1 MSLNNSIAVIGGGA
15 AGFFSAICA
24 AQLALQKGFS
34 VDIQIFE
41 ASDQVL
47 KKVRISGGGRCNV
60 THHCFDVKMFC
71 KNYPRGSRELLS
83 PMQRFQASDTV
94 EWFKNAGVQL
104 VAEAD
109 GRMFPDTNSSETIID
124 CFFNLIEKHNIKLN
138 TNCPVKAIEVVSPNG
153 SQKKFK
159 LTTGKGPFDGKNTA
173 DAVLVATGSVAGGYR
188 LAESL
193 GHSITERAPS
203 LFSFIIQD
211 DLIAGLEGLSFK
223 DASLKLTL
231 PGKVGKTGKN
241 IFKQRGPVLITHWG
255 LSGPAILKLSAW
267 AAREMKQSAYTG
279 TLTINWMGAENS
291 NEVESRLNKMKSANL
306 KSYLKNVYPD
316 TLPKRFWLSLL
327 DKCSIDQDK
336 QWAQISKKEVAQLCN
351 VLVAS
356 QLNISGQ
363 NRFKDEFVECGG
375 VALREIDFKS
385 MESKICPG
393 LYFAGEILDVDGIT
407 GGFNFQN
414 AWTTGWVAAQHM
426 MGSNSGTT

>member
-1 MSLNNSIAVIGGGA
+1 MGLNKSIAVIGGGA
-15 AGFFSAICA
+15 AGFFSAICT
-24 AQLALQKGFS
+24 AQLAQQKGLS
-34 VDIQIFE
+34 PDIQIFE
-41 ASDQVL
+41 ASEHVL

-60 THHCFDVKMFC
+60 THNCFDVKLFC

-104 VAEAD
+104 IAEPD

-124 CFFNLIEKHNIKLN
+124 CFFNLIEKHKIKLI
-138 TNCPVKAIEVVSPNG
+138 TNCPVKSIEAVSPNR
-153 SQKKFK
+153 FK
-159 LTTGKGPFDGKNTA
+159 LTTGDKNSLTA
-173 DAVLVATGSVAGGYR
+173 DAVLVATGSGGYH
-188 LAESL
+188 LPESL
-193 GHSITERAPS
+193 GHSISERAPS

-211 DLIAGLEGLSFK
+211 ALISGLKGLSFS
-223 DASLKLTL
+223 DASLKLTM
-231 PGKVGKTGKN
+231 PGKKV
-241 IFKQRGPVLITHWG
+241 FKQRGPILITHWG

-267 AAREMKQSAYTG
+267 AAREMKQSAYNG
-279 TLTINWMGAENS
+279 ISTINWMGAENF
-291 NEVESRLNKMKSANL
+291 NDVENRLNRMKSGNL
-306 KSYLKNVYPD
+306 KSYLKNVYPEN
-316 TLPKRFWLSLL
+316 LPKRFWLSLL

-336 QWAQISKKEVAQLCN
+336 QWAQISKKEVAQLCQA
-351 VLVAS
+351 LVAS

-375 VALREIDFKS
+375 VALNEIDFKT

-393 LYFAGEILDVDGIT
+393 LFFAGEILDVDGIT

-426 MGSNSGTT
+426 MLSNSGTVAT

>member
-1 MSLNNSIAVIGGGA
+1 MSLNKSIAVIGGGA

-24 AQLALQKGFS
+24 AQLAQQKGFS
-34 VDIQIFE
+34 TDIQIFE

-47 KKVRISGGGRCNV
+47 KKVKISGGGRCNV
-60 THHCFDVKMFC
+60 THNCFDVKLFC

-109 GRMFPDTNSSETIID
+109 GRMFPTTNSSETIID

-138 TNCPVKAIEVVSPNG
+138 TNCPVKAIEVVSP
-153 SQKKFK
+153 KKFK
-159 LTTGKGPFDGKNTA
+159 LATGNNTPFMA

-211 DLIAGLEGLSFK
+211 DLIAGLTGLSFK

-231 PGKVGKTGKN
+231 PSKGKV
-241 IFKQRGPVLITHWG
+241 FKQKGPVLITHWG

-291 NEVESRLNKMKSANL
+291 NDVESRLNQLKSENL

-316 TLPKRFWLSLL
+316 NLPKRFWLSLL

-385 MESKICPG
+385 MESKVCPG

-426 MGSNSGTT
+426 MGSDSGTE

>member
-1 MSLNNSIAVIGGGA
+1 MSLNKSIAVIGGGA
-15 AGFFSAICA
+15 AGFFSAICT
-24 AQLALQKGFS
+24 AQLAQQKGLS
-34 VDIQIFE
+34 PDIRIFE
-41 ASDQVL
+41 ASEHVL

-60 THHCFDVKMFC
+60 THNCFDVKLFC

-104 VAEAD
+104 VAEPD

-124 CFFNLIEKHNIKLN
+124 CFFNLIEKYKIKLI
-138 TNCPVKAIEVVSPNG
+138 TNCPVKSIEAVSPNR
-153 SQKKFK
+153 FK
-159 LTTGKGPFDGKNTA
+159 LKTGDKNFLTA
-173 DAVLVATGSVAGGYR
+173 DAVLVATGSGGYH
-188 LAESL
+188 LPESL
-193 GHSITERAPS
+193 GHSISERAPS

-211 DLIAGLEGLSFK
+211 ALISGLKGLSFR

-231 PGKVGKTGKN
+231 PGKKV
-241 IFKQRGPVLITHWG
+241 FKQRGPVLITHWG

-267 AAREMKQSAYTG
+267 AAREMKQSAYNG
-279 TLTINWMGAENS
+279 ISTINWMGAENS
-291 NEVESRLNKMKSANL
+291 NEVENRLNRMKSGNL
-306 KSYLKNVYPD
+306 KSYLKNVYPEN
-316 TLPKRFWLSLL
+316 LPKRFWLSLL

-336 QWAQISKKEVAQLCN
+336 QWAQISKKEVAQLCQA
-351 VLVAS
+351 LVAS

-375 VALREIDFKS
+375 VALHEIDFKT

-393 LYFAGEILDVDGIT
+393 LFFAGEILDVDGIT

-426 MGSNSGTT
+426 ISSNSGTVAT

>member
-1 MSLNNSIAVIGGGA
+1 MSLNKTIAVIGGGA

-24 AQLALQKGFS
+24 AQLAQQKGLS
-34 VDIQIFE
+34 LDIRIFE

-60 THHCFDVKMFC
+60 THNCFDVKLFC

-94 EWFKNAGVQL
+94 EWFNNAGVQL

-124 CFFNLIEKHNIKLN
+124 CFLNLIEKHNIKLS
-138 TNCPVKAIEVVSPNG
+138 TNCPVKFIEVVSP
-153 SQKKFK
+153 KKFK
-159 LTTGKGPFDGKNTA
+159 LTIGNNNSFMA
-173 DAVLVATGSVAGGYR
+173 DAVLVATGSVSGGYR

-211 DLIAGLEGLSFK
+211 ALITGLKGLSFS

-231 PGKVGKTGKN
+231 QGKK

-267 AAREMKQSAYTG
+267 AAREMKQSAYNG
-279 TLTINWMGAENS
+279 ILTVNWMGTEIS
-291 NEVESRLNKMKSANL
+291 NEVENQLNRMKSANL
-306 KSYLKNVYPD
+306 KSYLKNVYPNA
-316 TLPKRFWLSLL
+316 LPKRFWLNLL
-327 DKCSIDQDK
+327 DKCSIDRDK
-336 QWAQISKKEVAQLCN
+336 QWAQISKKEVAQLCQA
-351 VLVAS
+351 LVAS

-426 MGSNSGTT
+426 ADSE

>member
-1 MSLNNSIAVIGGGA
+1 MSLNKAIAVIGGGA

-24 AQLALQKGFS
+24 AQLAQQKGLS
-34 VDIQIFE
+34 PDIRIFE
-41 ASDQVL
+41 ASEQVL

-60 THHCFDVKMFC
+60 THNCFDVKLFC

-109 GRMFPDTNSSETIID
+109 GRMFPDTDSSETIID
-124 CFFNLIEKHNIKLN
+124 CFFSLIDKYKIKLI
-138 TNCPVKAIEVVSPNG
+138 TKCPVKSIESVSPNRL
-153 SQKKFK
+153 K
-159 LTTGKGPFDGKNTA
+159 LTIGDKDSFMA
-173 DAVLVATGSVAGGYR
+173 DAVLVATGSGSYR

-203 LFSFIIQD
+203 LFSFVIQD
-211 DLIAGLEGLSFK
+211 ALISELSGLSFS

-231 PGKVGKTGKN
+231 PGKKV
-241 IFKQRGPVLITHWG
+241 FKQRGPVLITHWG

-267 AAREMKQSAYTG
+267 AAREMKQSAYNG
-279 TLTINWMGAENS
+279 ILTVNWMGAENS
-291 NEVESRLNKMKSANL
+291 NEVENRLNRMKTENT
-306 KSYLKNVYPD
+306 KNYLKNIYPEN
-316 TLPKRFWLSLL
+316 LPKRFWLNLL
-327 DKCSIDQDK
+327 DKCSIDRDK
-336 QWAQISKKEVAQLCN
+336 QWAQISKKEMAQLGQA
-351 VLVAS
+351 LVAS

-375 VALREIDFKS
+375 VALHEIDFKT

-426 MGSNSGTT
+426 MLSNSETATT

>member
-1 MSLNNSIAVIGGGA
+1 MSSNKSIAVIGGGA

-24 AQLALQKGFS
+24 AQLAQQNGP
-34 VDIQIFE
+34 DIRIFE
-41 ASDQVL
+41 ASEQVL

-60 THHCFDVKMFC
+60 THNCFDVKLFC

-124 CFFNLIEKHNIKLN
+124 CFFNLIEKHKIKLI
-138 TNCPVKAIEVVSPNG
+138 TNCPVQAIEVVSPNR
-153 SQKKFK
+153 FK
-159 LTTGKGPFDGKNTA
+159 LTTGDKVSFDDKDCFMA
-173 DAVLVATGSVAGGYR
+173 DAVLVATGSGSYP

-211 DLIAGLEGLSFK
+211 VLIAGLEGLSFK
-223 DASLKLTL
+223 DTSLKLAFTEKTRRE
-231 PGKVGKTGKN
+231 KV
-241 IFKQRGPVLITHWG
+241 FKQRGPVLITHWG

-267 AAREMKQSAYTG
+267 AAREMKQSAYNG

-291 NEVESRLNKMKSANL
+291 NDVESRLNRLKSENL
-306 KSYLKNVYPD
+306 KSHLKNVYPD
-316 TLPKRFWLSLL
+316 NLPKRFWLNLL
-327 DKCSIDQDK
+327 DKCSIDRDK
-336 QWAQISKKEVAQLCN
+336 QWAQISKKEVAQLCQA
-351 VLVAS
+351 LVAS
-356 QLNISGQ
+356 RLNISGQ

-375 VALREIDFKS
+375 VALREIDFKT
-385 MESKICPG
+385 MQSKICPG

-414 AWTTGWVAAQHM
+414 AWTTAWVAAQHM
-426 MGSNSGTT
+426 MLSNSGTA

>member
-1 MSLNNSIAVIGGGA
+1 MSLNKSIAVIGGGA
-15 AGFFSAICA
+15 AGFFSAICT
-24 AQLALQKGFS
+24 AQLAQQKGLS
-34 VDIQIFE
+34 PDIRIFE
-41 ASDQVL
+41 ASEHVL

-60 THHCFDVKMFC
+60 THNCFDVKLFC

-104 VAEAD
+104 VAEPD

-124 CFFNLIEKHNIKLN
+124 CFFNLIEKHKIKLI
-138 TNCPVKAIEVVSPNG
+138 TNCPVKSIEAVSPNR
-153 SQKKFK
+153 FK
-159 LTTGKGPFDGKNTA
+159 LKTGDKNFLTA
-173 DAVLVATGSVAGGYR
+173 DAVLVATGSGGYH
-188 LAESL
+188 LPESL
-193 GHSITERAPS
+193 GHSISERAPS

-211 DLIAGLEGLSFK
+211 ALISGLKGLSFS

-231 PGKVGKTGKN
+231 PGKKV
-241 IFKQRGPVLITHWG
+241 FKQRGPVLITHWG

-267 AAREMKQSAYTG
+267 AAREMKQSAYNG
-279 TLTINWMGAENS
+279 ISTINWMGAENS
-291 NEVESRLNKMKSANL
+291 NEVENRLNRMKSGNL
-306 KSYLKNVYPD
+306 RSYLKNVYPEN
-316 TLPKRFWLSLL
+316 LPKRFWLSLL
-327 DKCSIDQDK
+327 DKYSIGQDK
-336 QWAQISKKEVAQLCN
+336 QWAQISKKEVAQLCQA
-351 VLVAS
+351 LVAS

-375 VALREIDFKS
+375 VALHEIDFKT

-393 LYFAGEILDVDGIT
+393 LFFAGEILDVDGIT

-426 MGSNSGTT
+426 MLSNSETVAK

>member
-1 MSLNNSIAVIGGGA
+1 MSLNKSIAVIGGGA
-15 AGFFSAICA
+15 AGFFSAICT
-24 AQLALQKGFS
+24 AQLAQQKGLS
-34 VDIQIFE
+34 PDIRIFE
-41 ASDQVL
+41 ASEHVL

-60 THHCFDVKMFC
+60 THNCFDVKLFC

-104 VAEAD
+104 VAEPD

-124 CFFNLIEKHNIKLN
+124 CFFNLIEKHKIKLI
-138 TNCPVKAIEVVSPNG
+138 TNCPVKSIEAVSPNR
-153 SQKKFK
+153 FK
-159 LTTGKGPFDGKNTA
+159 LKTGDKNSLTA
-173 DAVLVATGSVAGGYR
+173 DAVLVATGSGGYH
-188 LAESL
+188 LPKSL
-193 GHSITERAPS
+193 GHSISERAPS

-211 DLIAGLEGLSFK
+211 ALISGLKGLSFP

-231 PGKVGKTGKN
+231 PGKKV
-241 IFKQRGPVLITHWG
+241 FKQRGPVLITHWG

-267 AAREMKQSAYTG
+267 AAREMKQSAYNG
-279 TLTINWMGAENS
+279 ISTINWMGAENS
-291 NEVESRLNKMKSANL
+291 NDVENRLNRMKSGNL
-306 KSYLKNVYPD
+306 KSYLKNVYPEN
-316 TLPKRFWLSLL
+316 LPKRFWLSLL

-336 QWAQISKKEVAQLCN
+336 QWAQISKKDVAQLCQA
-351 VLVAS
+351 LVAS

-375 VALREIDFKS
+375 VALHEIDFKT

-393 LYFAGEILDVDGIT
+393 LFFAGEILDVDGIT
-407 GGFNFQN
+407 GGFNFQS

-426 MGSNSGTT
+426 MLSNSGTIAT